1 MRKYSKRSSG
11 WQLQHVP
18 CIEMI
23 TDHSLTED
31 VRFQSRCVSSD
42 CRGGDDAA
50 AAAAG
55 DGCSLSGFPLAPGGL
70 LPGTEDLTRSR
81 LVADVQGLFPATVEA
96 AAALLAVPFLNTTAA
111 TVAVAAAAAA
121 LFRLFV
127 SISSLN
133 SLKSSLPSC
142 IIKNSHNNDLVFELI
157 ILIDL

>member
-18 CIEMI
+18 CLEMI

-31 VRFQSRCVSSD
+31 VRSQSRCVSSD

-70 LPGTEDLTRSR
+70 PGTEGRLADLARSR
-81 LVADVQGLFPATVEA
+81 LVADVLGLFPATVE

-121 LFRLFV
+121 LFRLLV

-133 SLKSSLPSC
+133 SLKSSLPSY
-142 IIKNSHNNDLVFELI
+142 IIKKISQQ
-157 ILIDL
+157 